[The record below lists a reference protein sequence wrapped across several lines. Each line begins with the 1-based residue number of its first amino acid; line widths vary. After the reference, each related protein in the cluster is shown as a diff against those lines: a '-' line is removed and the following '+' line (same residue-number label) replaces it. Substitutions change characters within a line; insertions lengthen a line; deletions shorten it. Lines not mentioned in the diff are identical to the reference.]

1 MELTT
6 ARAASSATSAA
17 SAASAPTAADYADV
31 RATIGRHLLADG
43 LPLVLDLDRS
53 RGLRLVDGVTGRTY
67 LDLFGFYASVP
78 LGINHPA
85 LAEDAEFLGRLTQ
98 AAVNKVA
105 NSDVYT
111 AHMARFVDTFSRVGI
126 PDHLPHAFFVE
137 GGALAVE
144 NALKAAFDYKVQ
156 KNFAKG
162 HRREVGQQV
171 LHFEHAFHGRTG
183 YTMSLTNTDPRKV
196 AGFPKF
202 PWPRIESPAM
212 VFPDTGA
219 HREETLHREAR
230 SLAQAKQA
238 FHEHGDDIACIIVE
252 PIQSEGGDRHLR
264 PEFLVALRDL
274 AHENDA
280 LLIFDE
286 VQTGVAASG
295 AFWCHE
301 AMGVEPDIVA
311 FGKKT
316 QVCGILAGRKLDEVE
331 TNVFHASSRINST
344 WGGNLVDMVRFDRV
358 LEVIESENLVAHS
371 AHVGAHLLAGLDDL
385 ADRHGDLV
393 SQVRGRGTLCAF
405 DLPTPGHRN
414 RALDLA
420 YEAGVVML
428 GCGPTS
434 IRFRP
439 PLTVT
444 PADLDEG
451 LAVLDT
457 VLATLAAEGVDPARK
472 GRK

>member
-6 ARAASSATSAA
+6 LSATA
-17 SAASAPTAADYADV
+17 TVAADVPDYAHV
-31 RATIGRHLLADG
+31 RSTIGRHLLADG

-53 RGLRLVDGVTGRTY
+53 LGLRLADGVTGRTY

-85 LAEDAEFLGRLTQ
+85 LTGDPAFLARLQQ
-98 AAVNKVA
+98 ASLNKVA

-111 AHMARFVDTFSRVGI
+111 AHMARMVDTFSRVGI
-126 PDHLPHAFFVE
+126 PEHLPYAFFVE

-156 KNFAKG
+156 KNYAKG

-171 LHFEHAFHGRTG
+171 LHFEHAFHGRSG

-196 AGFPKF
+196 AGFPRF
-202 PWPRIESPAM
+202 PWPRIESPA
-212 VFPDTGA
+212 VLFRRGGGTDEA
-219 HREETLHREAR
+219 ETARREAR

-238 FHEHGDDIACIIVE
+238 FHDAGDDIACIVVE

-264 PEFLVALRDL
+264 PEFLAALRDL

-301 AMGVEPDIVA
+301 AMGVEPDILA

-331 TNVFHASSRINST
+331 TNVFHVSSRINST
-344 WGGNLVDMVRFDRV
+344 WGGNLADMVRFDRI
-358 LEVIESENLVAHS
+358 LEVIEAENLVAHS
-371 AHVGAHLLAGLDDL
+371 GAMGEHLMAGLRGL
-385 ADRHGDLV
+385 EDRHGDLV
-393 SQVRGRGTLCAF
+393 GQARGRGTLCAF

-414 RALDLA
+414 RAIDLA

-428 GCGPTS
+428 GCGPTT

-439 PLTVT
+439 PLTVQS
-444 PADLDEG
+444 AEIDEG
-451 LAVLDT
+451 LAVLDD
-457 VLATLAAEGVDPARK
+457 VLTTLAREGVDPAGK

>member
-1 MELTT
+1 MSTLATT
-6 ARAASSATSAA
+6 AFRTDDDVEIPDADSPAFAA
-17 SAASAPTAADYADV
+17 V
-31 RATIGRHLLADG
+31 RDTIGRHLLADG
-43 LPLVLDLDRS
+43 LPIVLDLDRS
-53 RGLRLVDGVTGRTY
+53 KGVRLVDGVSGRSY
-67 LDLFGFYASVP
+67 LDLFGFYASMP
-78 LGINHPA
+78 LGINPDA
-85 LAEDAEFLGRLTQ
+85 MVGDAEFLARLQQ

-111 AHMARFVDTFSRVGI
+111 SHMARFVDTFSRVGI
-126 PDHLPHAFFVE
+126 PAHLPHAFFVE

-144 NALKAAFDYKVQ
+144 NALKVAFDYKVQ
-156 KNFAKG
+156 KNYAKG

-171 LHFEHAFHGRTG
+171 LHFEHAFHGRSG

-202 PWPRIESPAM
+202 PWPRIESPA
-212 VFPDTGA
+212 A
-219 HREETLHREAR
+219 HFGRGGVLDVAETEAREAR
-230 SLAQAKQA
+230 ALAQAKQA
-238 FHEHGDDIACIIVE
+238 FYDAGDDIACIIVE

-264 PEFLVALRDL
+264 PEFLAALRDL

-301 AMGVEPDIVA
+301 AMGVEPDVLA

-316 QVCGILAGRKLDEVE
+316 QVCGILAGPKVDEVDS
-331 TNVFHASSRINST
+331 NVFHVSSRINST

-358 LEVIESENLVAHS
+358 LETIEADDLIGHS
-371 AHVGAHLLAGLDDL
+371 ARIGTHLHSGLLALE
-385 ADRHGDLV
+385 AEHGDLV

-405 DLPTPGHRN
+405 DLPTGGHRN

-420 YEAGVVML
+420 YENGLMLL
-428 GCGPTS
+428 GCGPLS
-434 IRFRP
+434 VRFRP
-439 PLTVT
+439 PLTITEAEVS
-444 PADLDEG
+444 EG
-451 LAVLDT
+451 LGVLDR
-457 VLATLAAEGVDPARK
+457 VLGQLAAEDVDPTRK